1 MQPPPAAVMK
11 PAAATESLGTMG
23 TEYPPPNHGR
33 PRRTTKSADSRGSDL
48 GAENRDARS
57 RSPFSSEDTLVFSPE
72 LAGARQPAKREAR
85 TRTSS
90 AKKRYMPM
98 ASSPPAK
105 LVLRRPSS
113 SPGGPQR
120 PNAWQSPRNRVP
132 QLAEERIDRVEKALA
147 EHTKMGLELRRELF
161 AKFGELQAQTR
172 ATEAKLAGM
181 EAILGAKFD
190 EINEYTKGVDATF
203 AGMGVTLDA
212 KIATIEAELVNIMKF
227 G

>member
-1 MQPPPAAVMK
+1 MTL
-11 PAAATESLGTMG
+11 AAAESFGNTG
-23 TEYPPPNHGR
+23 IEYVGIPQLPKHGR
-33 PRRTTKSADSRGSDL
+33 ARRAASSGDRRAATSGDSRGSDL

-85 TRTSS
+85 ARTSS

-132 QLAEERIDRVEKALA
+132 QRAEERIDRVEKALA

-161 AKFGELQAQTR
+161 AKFGELEAQTR
-172 ATEAKLAGM
+172 AA
-181 EAILGAKFD
+181 
-190 EINEYTKGVDATF
+190 
-203 AGMGVTLDA
+203 
-212 KIATIEAELVNIMKF
+212 
-227 G
+227 

>member
-1 MQPPPAAVMK
+1 MFVQNVPANNHGSAAAVSPAAALPPMAAGSLNLAQLPPVVDGNQAAPSFMQPPPAAVMK

-33 PRRTTKSADSRGSDL
+33 PRRTTMSADSRVSDL

-113 SPGGPQR
+113 SPGGPRRQGTW
-120 PNAWQSPRNRVP
+120 PSPRNRAQQP
-132 QLAEERIDRVEKALA
+132 IEERLA
-147 EHTKMGLELRRELF
+147 I
-161 AKFGELQAQTR
+161 GE
-172 ATEAKLAGM
+172 
-181 EAILGAKFD
+181 
-190 EINEYTKGVDATF
+190 
-203 AGMGVTLDA
+203 
-212 KIATIEAELVNIMKF
+212 
-227 G
+227 